1 MNLQEV
7 FKKIEM
13 ALTPAQ
19 DNAPEVQE
27 EVKVEMATMKLAG
40 GVVVEAESF
49 EAGENVFLVGEDE
62 EKVAAPVGEH
72 ELEDGR
78 ILVIVEEGVIS
89 EIREA
94 GEEAGLKEVP
104 IIFADNLTPE
114 QEKEFIIKD
123 NSSFGE
129 WDWDLLANEWDLQDL
144 EDWGLEIPN
153 LDDEVDELEDG
164 EEIELPQSVQVEPP
178 KEYILIMAEPNS
190 VDWEDLKET
199 LQLKMVR
206 RGGYKKGS
214 GFDAVSLERVLEW
227 SDLKDRINADSS
239 TK

>member
-49 EAGENVFLVGEDE
+49 EAGENVFLLGEDD

-72 ELEDGR
+72 ELEDGK
-78 ILVIVEEGVIS
+78 ILVIEEEGVIA

-94 GEEAGLKEVP
+94 GEEVAEEVVEEE
-104 IIFADNLTPE
+104 ATEEVMEE
-114 QEKEFIIKD
+114 QEMAYVTKEEFESAVNEIKEMIAGMMPKEEQ
-123 NSSFGE
+123 S
-129 WDWDLLANEWDLQDL
+129 A
-144 EDWGLEIPN
+144 
-153 LDDEVDELEDG
+153 DEVEMSTEEEVVEVEMSADEA
-164 EEIELPQSVQVEPP
+164 PAAKKVTAAPVE
-178 KEYILIMAEPNS
+178 
-190 VDWEDLKET
+190 
-199 LQLKMVR
+199 
-206 RGGYKKGS
+206 KKPEMHKFANKGRQ
-214 GFDAVSLERVLEW
+214 DALARVMSKL
-227 SDLKDRINADSS
+227 S
-239 TK
+239 

>member
-13 ALTPAQ
+13 ALTPQ
-19 DNAPEVQE
+19 ETPEVQEVQE

-94 GEEAGLKEVP
+94 GEEVVEEEATEEVME
-104 IIFADNLTPE
+104 E
-114 QEKEFIIKD
+114 QEMAYVTKEEFGAAIDEIKEMIAAMMPQEEEMAAEEVKEEEKVEM
-123 NSSFGE
+123 S
-129 WDWDLLANEWDLQDL
+129 A
-144 EDWGLEIPN
+144 
-153 LDDEVDELEDG
+153 DEAPAAKKVAAAPVDKKPDMVKFSNKAG
-164 EEIELPQSVQVEPP
+164 
-178 KEYILIMAEPNS
+178 AT
-190 VDWEDLKET
+190 T
-199 LQLKMVR
+199 L
-206 RGGYKKGS
+206 S
-214 GFDAVSLERVLEW
+214 RVMSKL
-227 SDLKDRINADSS
+227 S
-239 TK
+239 

>member
-13 ALTPAQ
+13 ALTPQ
-19 DNAPEVQE
+19 ETPEVQE

-49 EAGENVFLVGEDE
+49 EAGENVFLLGEDE

-94 GEEAGLKEVP
+94 GEVVEEVVEEEATEE
-104 IIFADNLTPE
+104 AMEE
-114 QEKEFIIKD
+114 QEMAYVTKEE
-123 NSSFGE
+123 FG
-129 WDWDLLANEWDLQDL
+129 AA
-144 EDWGLEIPN
+144 I
-153 LDDEVDELEDG
+153 
-164 EEIELPQSVQVEPP
+164 EEIKEMIAAMMP
-178 KEYILIMAEPNS
+178 KEEEMASEE
-190 VDWEDLKET
+190 VKEEEKVEMSADEAPAAKKVAAAPIDKKPDMVKFSNKAGATT
-199 LQLKMVR
+199 L
-206 RGGYKKGS
+206 S
-214 GFDAVSLERVLEW
+214 RVMSKL
-227 SDLKDRINADSS
+227 S
-239 TK
+239 

>member
-13 ALTPAQ
+13 ALTPQ
-19 DNAPEVQE
+19 ETPEVQEVQE
-27 EVKVEMATMKLAG
+27 EVKVEMATMKLEG

-94 GEEAGLKEVP
+94 GEEVVEEEATEEVME
-104 IIFADNLTPE
+104 E
-114 QEKEFIIKD
+114 QEMAYVTKEEFGAAIDEIKEMIAAMMPQEEEMAAEEVKEEEKVEM
-123 NSSFGE
+123 S
-129 WDWDLLANEWDLQDL
+129 A
-144 EDWGLEIPN
+144 
-153 LDDEVDELEDG
+153 DEAPAAKKVAAAPVDKKPDMVKFSNKAG
-164 EEIELPQSVQVEPP
+164 
-178 KEYILIMAEPNS
+178 AT
-190 VDWEDLKET
+190 T
-199 LQLKMVR
+199 L
-206 RGGYKKGS
+206 S
-214 GFDAVSLERVLEW
+214 RVMSKL
-227 SDLKDRINADSS
+227 S
-239 TK
+239 

>member
-94 GEEAGLKEVP
+94 GAEEVVEEVVEEEATEEVME
-104 IIFADNLTPE
+104 E
-114 QEKEFIIKD
+114 QEMAYVTKEEFGAAIDEIKEMIAAMMPQEEEMAAEEVKEEEKVEM
-123 NSSFGE
+123 S
-129 WDWDLLANEWDLQDL
+129 A
-144 EDWGLEIPN
+144 
-153 LDDEVDELEDG
+153 DEAPAAKKVAAAPVDKKPDMVKFSNKAG
-164 EEIELPQSVQVEPP
+164 
-178 KEYILIMAEPNS
+178 AT
-190 VDWEDLKET
+190 T
-199 LQLKMVR
+199 L
-206 RGGYKKGS
+206 S
-214 GFDAVSLERVLEW
+214 RVMSKL
-227 SDLKDRINADSS
+227 S
-239 TK
+239 